1 MLRKTDEAYLRM
13 LEEQKELKERIDKLE
28 LFVKKARRSE
38 VESVTLDEIHLLEEQ
53 LAPMR
58 EYYTILSIRIGR
70 VKE

>member
-1 MLRKTDEAYLRM
+1 MLRTTDEAYKRM
-13 LEEQKELKERIDKLE
+13 LEEQKELKERIEKLD

-38 VESVTLDEIHLLEEQ
+38 VENITLDEIHLLEEQ

-58 EYYTILSIRIGR
+58 EYYAILSIRIDR